1 MDFIERSEQQ
11 TPKWEEIHGLEMGQS
26 CNLNLLNDPKN
37 HKKAHPPISPW
48 NSLHFPIQTRRGRAT
63 ITRSARLIPPKFG
76 LIWTLVHCPSL
87 HGQVNRALQG
97 FRWQWGNL
105 QILLEN
111 KEMVSYPHNFS
122 TVSGMWWRKRNE
134 NNSDGQRSGF
144 NLWNSCFPKTKS
156 IKILSFI
163 DSTSIW
169 NRNSLIVLCFNK
181 QVMFKVTCT
190 NGVKK

>member
-1 MDFIERSEQQ
+1 MILHTHLSMKFTTFPDPNKERKSY
-11 TPKWEEIHGLEMGQS
+11 
-26 CNLNLLNDPKN
+26 NY
-37 HKKAHPPISPW
+37 KKCPSHS
-48 NSLHFPIQTRRGRAT
+48 T
-63 ITRSARLIPPKFG
+63 KVC